1 MPEIN
6 MEQEIQRLVDETV
19 EEVDKTVQD
28 HPSPGMPIVDVG
40 AETMSRA
47 GDLAAQA
54 MRESFAET
62 AKRVLAVGERIMQ
75 EAIEKDKYCKEL
87 ADMLLE
93 NGAMRADEFI
103 NLFERNRNAS
113 IGLNEIK
120 HALNLVKADKPM
132 Q

>member
-1 MPEIN
+1 MTDID
-6 MEQEIQRLVDETV
+6 MEYEIQRLVDETTEEI
-19 EEVDKTVQD
+19 EEVKQ
-28 HPSPGMPIVDVG
+28 PRAGQPIVDAG
-40 AETMSRA
+40 ADTMSRA

-75 EAIEKDKYCKEL
+75 EAMEKEKYCKEL

-93 NGAMRADEFI
+93 NGALRADEFI

-120 HALNLVKADKPM
+120 HALNLVKANKAEV

>member
-1 MPEIN
+1 MTDVN
-6 MEQEIQRLVDETV
+6 MEQEIQRLVDETKDEI
-19 EEVDKTVQD
+19 EEAQQPRAGV
-28 HPSPGMPIVDVG
+28 PIVDVG
-40 AETMSRA
+40 ADTMTKA

-87 ADMLLE
+87 ADMLIE

-120 HALNLVKADKPM
+120 HALNLVKGSKSV